1 MKKTVISL
9 LFLAMSLCLYA
20 RGLRVVFIGDSITD
34 GNWGVVYNYKPTSAQ
49 RSQTDMNHIYGHGY
63 VNAVASYYEAKY
75 PSREF
80 SFFNRG
86 FSGHSLSDLESRWQ
100 EDVLDLHPDILS
112 VLIGTNDIH
121 AALPDTDSFDFEGWK
136 ARYKALLERVR
147 ERNPSVKLVLCTP
160 FVAKVGKVG
169 DSADYARREEAV
181 AHLASI
187 IRELAEECHCR
198 AFRHAV
204 FQAREKGSGHLP
216 LDLGRHSSHSGRPL
230 QDGGTLAEESAPALI
245 LR

>member
-80 SFFNRG
+80 LFFNRG

-121 AALPDTDSFDFEGWK
+121 AALPDTGSFDFEGWK

-187 IRELAEECHCR
+187 IRELAEECD
-198 AFRHAV
+198 AIVVPFDTLFFRLGKKAPGISHWIWDGIHPTPA
-204 FQAREKGSGHLP
+204 GHFKM
-216 LDLGRHSSHSGRPL
+216 
-230 QDGGTLAEESAPALI
+230 AELWRKKVH